1 MTAQNNPDAG
11 NWTYAYDDA
20 GRPTSQTD
28 AKNQTTTLTYDTQVG
43 RLATRQ
49 NAAGTVT
56 YSYSQARGSYSNR
69 GRLTTV
75 TSPADT
81 LQIDYDALGRVVKQ
95 DRLIGTTHYVVT
107 RTFDATSLVS
117 IAYPDGDTVGPMLYD
132 GAGRLSSISGI
143 LTSVSYDALGR
154 PLTQS
159 NGNGTTTSWTYGDTR
174 GFLSRIQTTG
184 GSGTIQDLQYT
195 QYTDAGLLQQ
205 VTSPIAGEG
214 WSYAYDD
221 LNHLGLFQ
229 DSWIE
234 RHCQAA

>member
-1 MTAQNNPDAG
+1 M
-11 NWTYAYDDA
+11 
-20 GRPTSQTD
+20 R
-28 AKNQTTTLTYDTQVG
+28 
-43 RLATRQ
+43 R
-49 NAAGTVT
+49 
-56 YSYSQARGSYSNR
+56 SNT

-81 LQIDYDALGRVVKQ
+81 LQTDYDALGRVVKQ
-95 DRLIGTTHYVVT
+95 DRTIDATHYVVT
-107 RTFDATSLVS
+107 KTYDAASLVS
-117 IAYPDGDTVGPMLYD
+117 IAYPDGDTVGPMQYD
-132 GAGRLSSISGI
+132 GAGRVSSVSGV

-174 GFLSRIQTTG
+174 GFLTRIQTTG

-214 WSYAYDD
+214 WSYAYDEQ
-221 LNHLGLFQ
+221 GPR
-229 DSWIE
+229 DSRE
-234 RHCQAA
+234 AA